1 MKTLEDAVWQ
11 IMEKPAGVVAKIKL
25 EHEIEISIA
34 MNQSTYGGRSGLF
47 EICVFEKDDYAGM
60 KLNCLS
66 GETVDGWL
74 TLADV
79 NKKIQEI
86 QKELEERANVKPS
99 H

>member
-11 IMEKPAGVVAKIKL
+11 IMETPAGVVAKIKL
-25 EHEIEISIA
+25 ENEIEISIA

-47 EICVFEKDDYAGM
+47 EICVFEKNDYAGM
-60 KLNCLS
+60 KLDCLS

-79 NKKIQEI
+79 NKKIVEI
-86 QKELEERANVKPS
+86 QEELKKKGKI
-99 H
+99 